1 MKDKSTSVQTGFC
14 RLSYRVLN
22 AKTNELKE
30 CLLVKVWKFHD
41 FSLTH
46 ILCEIKIG
54 DSRSEKSGIF
64 STFRRFDFY
73 DFLALFEG

>member
-41 FSLTH
+41 FSLTQ
-46 ILCEIKIG
+46 ILCEINVW
-54 DSRSEKSGIF
+54 D
-64 STFRRFDFY
+64 FRRAKSTIITYFRGSE
-73 DFLALFEG
+73 LLIL

>member
-1 MKDKSTSVQTGFC
+1 MKDKSTSVQTGFY

-30 CLLVKVWKFHD
+30 CLLVIVWKFHN
-41 FSLTH
+41 FSITQ

-54 DSRSEKSGIF
+54 DCRNKKSGIF
-64 STFRRFDFY
+64 SIFKRSEF
-73 DFLALFEG
+73 